1 MDLEIFDQT
10 TAQLPNEQL
19 EMVRDLLQ
27 YAAKELSLSENTEMS
42 LTFVNNPEIKKLN
55 AQYRNVDRATDVLS
69 FAAEEAGDETPMA
82 PGPIRAGSRK
92 VRLSENRNTTHSAQ
106 MASLRWWS
114 RSNSS
119 GEKNWSTHPAWGIMA
134 IRAQKET
141 EAPICPR

>member
-1 MDLEIFDQT
+1 MCCSPGV
-10 TAQLPNEQL
+10 TAP
-19 EMVRDLLQ
+19 
-27 YAAKELSLSENTEMS
+27 AARKARVYST
-42 LTFVNNPEIKKLN
+42 
-55 AQYRNVDRATDVLS
+55 RAVAS
-69 FAAEEAGDETPMA
+69 A